1 MRLRANRPTQAC
13 ARSRGRASDKK
24 AAIGCPPIAAMSLS
38 PRARQRC
45 PIDSGECQSRR
56 KWMPSSEKSV
66 VTNVSFSSCLPR
78 RGCSRSTAQSSP
90 IPVTI
95 AGFLRTLAVRR
106 IWAINAFSPITTA
119 TTISESAGPSQSE
132 SGFQSYWMADAW
144 TSMSDGLGAKSV
156 VRRPLRNASGVAA
169 ITQLK

>member
-1 MRLRANRPTQAC
+1 MPIPAEVDAFQREICRDQRVVFFVLT
-13 ARSRGRASDKK
+13 
-24 AAIGCPPIAAMSLS
+24 PPGL
-38 PRARQRC
+38 
-45 PIDSGECQSRR
+45 QSQ
-56 KWMPSSEKSV
+56 
-66 VTNVSFSSCLPR
+66 
-78 RGCSRSTAQSSP
+78 QSSP